1 MSYQRMDHAGWVE
14 SNNTS
19 LNRMYAKRK
28 NWKPLPE
35 KLSEFQAKVAD
46 ILGMVGG
53 GIYNATVS
61 HGSID
66 WEYGFNGISAVW
78 KYPQFATWDF
88 NQLTMLVFLCH
99 EARIR
104 CELGPAGPHMLRLSF
119 WQRNATGDISTRHPN
134 LDEAVAMFRKYLPAD
149 HRILYRETES
159 KKERTDEERST
170 GV

>member
-14 SNNTS
+14 SNNTR
-19 LNRMYAKRK
+19 LNRIYAKQK

-35 KLSEFQAKVAD
+35 QLSEFQAKVVD
-46 ILGMVGG
+46 IIGMVGG

-66 WEYGFNGISAVW
+66 YEWGFGGMSVVW
-78 KYPQFATWDF
+78 KHPQFATWDF

-104 CELGPAGPHMLRLSF
+104 CEIDPAGPHMLRLSF

-149 HRILYRETES
+149 HRIIYREPPAAEG
-159 KKERTDEERST
+159 EAREQA
-170 GV
+170 